1 MGQALTKGEGPFPVL
16 VFNHGSTGHGTD
28 PDDFVTH
35 ELYHPVSDFFVKRNW
50 MVIIPHRRGRGDSD
64 GKYDEG
70 LDGNGYSS
78 NFEVS
83 MLGVDRAITDLSA
96 AMEIIMSRKEV
107 DKTNII
113 IGGHSRGGL
122 LSIAFSGNNS
132 VVVKGVISFVGGWY
146 AEGASTSFQIN
157 SEIALKG
164 WI

>member
-1 MGQALTKGEGPFPVL
+1 MNTKIEATQYSSELIKTPLVENGKPIRLHFIVHKPKGEGPFPVL
-16 VFNHGSTGHGTD
+16 VFNHGSTGHGTN

-83 MLGVDRAITDLSA
+83 MLGGNWLRNV
-96 AMEIIMSRKEV
+96 
-107 DKTNII
+107 
-113 IGGHSRGGL
+113 
-122 LSIAFSGNNS
+122 FSH
-132 VVVKGVISFVGGWY
+132 
-146 AEGASTSFQIN
+146 
-157 SEIALKG
+157 
-164 WI
+164 